1 MGGGIDAAQ
10 EGLIEAGLGSR
21 CRQMLVECSAMK
33 DLLETYD
40 RWTAAGKSVAVAT
53 VVRVQGSAPR
63 PEGAKFLVSSDGD
76 MEGSVSGGCVENDVF
91 LHAQQVL
98 ESGEPRLVTYGIAD
112 EEAFEVGLACGGT
125 IQVLIEPW

>member
-1 MGGGIDAAQ
+1 MRNHIDT
-10 EGLIEAGLGSR
+10 I
-21 CRQMLVECSAMK
+21 
-33 DLLETYD
+33 D
-40 RWTAAGKSVAVAT
+40 RWKNEGKQVAVAT
-53 VVRVQGSAPR
+53 VVRVDGSAPR

-125 IQVLIEPW
+125 IQVFIEAW